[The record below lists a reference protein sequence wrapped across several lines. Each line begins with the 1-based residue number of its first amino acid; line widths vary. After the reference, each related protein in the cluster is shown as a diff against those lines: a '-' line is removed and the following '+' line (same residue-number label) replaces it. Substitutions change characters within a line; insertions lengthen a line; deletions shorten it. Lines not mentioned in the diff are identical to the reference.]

1 MFQAFYSCL
10 FLALPTNSSYTGD
23 STMNNSILGLTIT
36 ALATA
41 SLLGCTKTQEGASV
55 GAGIGALAGQ
65 AIGGDT
71 GGTLIG
77 AGIGALLGGAI
88 GNDQEQQQRQRQ
100 QRQADGST
108 IRRTTTYET
117 LNPDGT
123 ITRTGTTTTTS
134 DQSSDGY
141 TGLEN

>member
-1 MFQAFYSCL
+1 
-10 FLALPTNSSYTGD
+10 
-23 STMNNSILGLTIT
+23 MNNSILGLTIT

-88 GNDQEQQQRQRQ
+88 GNDQEQQQRQ
-100 QRQADGST
+100 ADGST
-108 IRRTTTYET
+108 IRRTTTHET

-123 ITRTGTTTTTS
+123 ITKTGTTTTTS

>member
-1 MFQAFYSCL
+1 
-10 FLALPTNSSYTGD
+10 
-23 STMNNSILGLTIT
+23 MNRTIVGITLT
-36 ALATA
+36 ALATT
-41 SLLGCTKTQEGASV
+41 SLLGCTKTQEGAAF

-77 AGIGALLGGAI
+77 AGIGALVGSSMV
-88 GNDQEQQQRQRQ
+88 NDQEQ
-100 QRQADGST
+100 AANGST
-108 IRRTTTYET
+108 IRRTTVHEK

-134 DQSSDGY
+134 SQSGDGY
-141 TGLEN
+141 TGLED

>member
-1 MFQAFYSCL
+1 
-10 FLALPTNSSYTGD
+10 
-23 STMNNSILGLTIT
+23 MNKSLLGLTIAT
-36 ALATA
+36 LATT
-41 SLLGCTKTQEGASV
+41 SLIGCTKTEEGAAW

-77 AGIGALLGGAI
+77 AGVGAIVGGAI
-88 GNDQEQQQRQRQ
+88 GNDQEQQQQRQRR

-108 IRRTTTYET
+108 IQRTTIHET

-123 ITRTGTTTTTS
+123 ITRSGTTTTTS
-134 DQSSDGY
+134 SQTSGGY

>member
-1 MFQAFYSCL
+1 
-10 FLALPTNSSYTGD
+10 
-23 STMNNSILGLTIT
+23 
-36 ALATA
+36 
-41 SLLGCTKTQEGASV
+41 V
-55 GAGIGALAGQ
+55 GAGIGALAGN

-108 IRRTTTYET
+108 IRRTTTHET